1 MKNIAHLLFLSE
13 SIASSLKLVVGRIII
28 HKKEYYLLQKSLF
41 KYVMINYKKTIIY
54 E

>member
-1 MKNIAHLLFLSE
+1 MKNIVHLLSLPKTIRLFLKSVF
-13 SIASSLKLVVGRIII
+13 INI
-28 HKKEYYLLQKSLF
+28 HKTEYYLLQRSLF